1 MNPAR
6 LRKTWDALSAADPW
20 RAILGRPGET
30 GPTDAGELF
39 ASGMWEIKEAMER
52 AGELGLPARRR
63 AALDFGCGAGRLT
76 QALAEYFD
84 VVTGVDVSP
93 AMLELARRHNRHGGR
108 CRYVLVETADLR
120 QFPNASF
127 DFIYSN
133 ITLQH
138 VPPRLTR
145 SYLAEFL
152 RLLAPD
158 GLLMFHLPSHRRRPA
173 VARWLPGNLYP
184 RLARLAWA
192 AAHPGRPVVPMYGV
206 RPKTVKAWIEGSGG
220 RVLAAEPRDSA
231 GPEWVS
237 FRYSVAKT
245 PR

>member
-1 MNPAR
+1 MKLAR

-20 RAILGRPGET
+20 RAILGRPGE
-30 GPTDAGELF
+30 GEPIEAEELF
-39 ASGMWEIKEAMER
+39 DSGVWEIREAMER
-52 AGELGLPARRR
+52 AGELGLPALRR

-84 VVTGVDVSP
+84 AVTGVDVSP
-93 AMLELARRHNRHGGR
+93 AMLELARRHNRHGER
-108 CRYVLVETADLR
+108 CRYALVGAADLR
-120 QFPNASF
+120 QFPDAAF

-173 VARWLPGNLYP
+173 IAGRFPGNLYP
-184 RLARLAWA
+184 WLARLAWA

-206 RPKTVKAWIEGSGG
+206 RRERVTAWIERSGG
-220 RVLAAEPRDSA
+220 RVLAVEPRESA
-231 GPEWVS
+231 GPEWVN
-237 FRYSVAKT
+237 FRYSVARN